1 MSRFLSFC
9 FVIVLL
15 LSTSCVHTSA
25 INGKWKGLMQ
35 GPNGDMELIYTFDTI
50 GDSLSGTVASP
61 MGELPLENGKVDDK
75 TFSFDVSFN
84 QMTFTNQGTV
94 QGDSILMKMPGP
106 GGESM
111 GLTLK
116 RATE

>member
-35 GPNGDMELIYTFDTI
+35 GPNGDMELIYTFKTS
-50 GDSLSGTVASP
+50 GDSLAGSVTGP
-61 MGELPLENGKVDDK
+61 LGELTLKNGKVQGE
-75 TFSFDVSFN
+75 TFSFDISFN
-84 QMTFTNQGTV
+84 EMQFTNKGTV
-94 QGDSILMKMPGP
+94 KGDSISLMIPTP
-106 GGESM
+106 GGDMELM
-111 GLTLK
+111 LE
-116 RATE
+116 RAKE